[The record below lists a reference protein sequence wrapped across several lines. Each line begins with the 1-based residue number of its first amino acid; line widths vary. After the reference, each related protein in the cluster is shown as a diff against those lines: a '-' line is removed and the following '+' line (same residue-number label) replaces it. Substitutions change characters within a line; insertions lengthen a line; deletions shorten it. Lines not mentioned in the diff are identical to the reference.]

1 MNRIEKIMEVAKGV
15 QPTCEPLIASS
26 TSSTINGVLVETL
39 GASVP
44 RRGKGEGVIF
54 TMKVHIN
61 KDRVDERL
69 TQEAVDEMT
78 NRIHQDLSARLA
90 QLVGGLK

>member
-1 MNRIEKIMEVAKGV
+1 MNRIEKIMDVAKQV

-26 TSSTINGVLVETL
+26 ISSTSNGVLVETL

-54 TMKVHIN
+54 TVKVHVN
-61 KDRVDERL
+61 RDRVDERV
-69 TQEAVDEMT
+69 TQSVIDEMT
-78 NRIHQDLSARLA
+78 DRIHKELSGRLM
-90 QLVGGLK
+90 QLVGGEK